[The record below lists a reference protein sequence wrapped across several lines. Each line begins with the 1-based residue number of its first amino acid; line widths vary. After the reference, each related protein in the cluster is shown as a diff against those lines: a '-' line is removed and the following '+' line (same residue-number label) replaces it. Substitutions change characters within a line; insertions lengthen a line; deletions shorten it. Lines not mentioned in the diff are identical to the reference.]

1 MNQERVIV
9 QKSNKPRICVE
20 IMIPNTGIT
29 GLLRFLQIIDGGVD
43 NDIKFSFSVGPELV
57 SFIHAALTHVLN
69 PWNIMATLIKMA
81 DGKKNP
87 IFRNLC
93 GPVMI

>member
-29 GLLRFLQIIDGGVD
+29 GLLLFLHFIDSGVD
-43 NDIKFSFSVGPELV
+43 DDNEFFSVGPELV

-69 PWNIMATLIKMA
+69 P
-81 DGKKNP
+81 
-87 IFRNLC
+87 
-93 GPVMI
+93 